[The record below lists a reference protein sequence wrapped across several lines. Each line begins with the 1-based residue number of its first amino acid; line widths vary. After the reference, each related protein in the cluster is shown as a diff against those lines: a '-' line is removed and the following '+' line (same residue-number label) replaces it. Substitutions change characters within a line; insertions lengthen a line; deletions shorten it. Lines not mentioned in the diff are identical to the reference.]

1 MYKLHKCI
9 SGIEIY
15 IMNASKIPPK
25 ISPSGHYWIQN
36 FGLQNKVG
44 IFSGNES
51 IKDRKQRLHIAAP
64 QNWWQFFVFFFLF
77 RNIQCRQNIYIYTRF
92 VYAGKAC
99 ELYKKK
105 LVPGSEAERRKP
117 CILAIF
123 RTSLGGGGL
132 FLWQMK
138 INDSFNTLKLIL

>member
-51 IKDRKQRLHIAAP
+51 IKERKQRLHIAAP
-64 QNWWQFFVFFFLF
+64 QNWGDK
-77 RNIQCRQNIYIYTRF
+77 IYIYTRF

>member
-1 MYKLHKCI
+1 
-9 SGIEIY
+9 
-15 IMNASKIPPK
+15 
-25 ISPSGHYWIQN
+25 
-36 FGLQNKVG
+36 VG

-51 IKDRKQRLHIAAP
+51 IKERKQRLHIAAP
-64 QNWWQFFVFFFLF
+64 QNWGDK
-77 RNIQCRQNIYIYTRF
+77 IYIYTRF

-123 RTSLGGGGL
+123 RTSLWGGRFISLTNENKRFFQYLKTDPLTFICTEMTSPSIVISLSTPISTSISLLDFL
-132 FLWQMK
+132 F
-138 INDSFNTLKLIL
+138 